1 MRIVLLLWLMGLL
14 PFVELRAQTVTVSG
28 EVSKNLTLD
37 EASLRAMPHTDVVTT
52 DRDGQEHR
60 YAGVPL
66 IDLLRQAGVTLGAEL
81 RGKNLTKY
89 VVVKATDG
97 YEVVFALPEIDPDF
111 TTRTILLA
119 DRVDGKPLPAGIGP
133 YRIVVPGEKKPTR
146 WVRAVNAIEVR
157 AAQ

>member
-1 MRIVLLLWLMGLL
+1 
-14 PFVELRAQTVTVSG
+14 
-28 EVSKNLTLD
+28 
-37 EASLRAMPHTDVVTT
+37 MPHIDVAII
-52 DRDGQEHR
+52 DRDGQEPH
-60 YAGVPL
+60 YAGVPR

-111 TTRTILLA
+111 TTRTVLLA
-119 DRVDGKPLPAGIGP
+119 DRVDGKPLSAGTGP

-157 AAQ
+157 AAH